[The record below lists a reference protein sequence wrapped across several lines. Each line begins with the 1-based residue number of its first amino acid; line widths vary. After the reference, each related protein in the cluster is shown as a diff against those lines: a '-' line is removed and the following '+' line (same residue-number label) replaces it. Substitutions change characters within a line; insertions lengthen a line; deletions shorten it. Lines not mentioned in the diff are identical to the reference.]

1 MVCLDLLGLQLS
13 ARSGEAR
20 KLQEMHYRLSNITIV
35 KILFRGG
42 NRCTYVHNSIK
53 RSIFAHW
60 VLSESGD
67 FVCYFKTVFI
77 AFYGRRPS

>member
-1 MVCLDLLGLQLS
+1 MSGFVRPS
-13 ARSGEAR
+13 AKPG
-20 KLQEMHYRLSNITIV
+20 KLQEMHCRLSNMTIV
-35 KILFRGG
+35 KILFSGG
-42 NRCTYVHNSIK
+42 NRCTYAQNSIK

-77 AFYGRRPS
+77 AFYDKRIYSNH